1 MNRSALAARALATV
15 LVLGLAACNQGQKDA
30 GGKAEGEVL
39 PGSVSDAML
48 PYDQVK
54 SQPPLAPASG
64 DAKAKGK
71 QTSGEKSDSASS
83 APEPDASASAAA
95 PAPSASET
103 PEE

>member
-1 MNRSALAARALATV
+1 MIRSALAARAIATV
-15 LVLGLAACNQGQKDA
+15 LILGLAACNQGKKDA
-30 GGKAEGEVL
+30 GGKAAGEVL

-48 PYDQVK
+48 PYDQVR

-71 QTSGEKSDSASS
+71 QASGEKSDSASS
-83 APEPDASASAAA
+83 APEPDPSASAAA

-103 PEE
+103 SEE